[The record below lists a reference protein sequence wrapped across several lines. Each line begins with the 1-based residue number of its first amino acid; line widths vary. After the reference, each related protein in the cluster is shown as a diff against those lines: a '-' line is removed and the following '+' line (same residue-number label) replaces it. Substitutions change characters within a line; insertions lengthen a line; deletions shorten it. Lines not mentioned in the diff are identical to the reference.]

1 MGRRLDWQDEPIY
14 DAADRVIDMVIWLVI
29 TGISIYW
36 MVQ

>member
-1 MGRRLDWQDEPIY
+1 MGRRLDWQDEPVY
-14 DAADRVIDMVIWLVI
+14 DTADRVMDIVVWLVI